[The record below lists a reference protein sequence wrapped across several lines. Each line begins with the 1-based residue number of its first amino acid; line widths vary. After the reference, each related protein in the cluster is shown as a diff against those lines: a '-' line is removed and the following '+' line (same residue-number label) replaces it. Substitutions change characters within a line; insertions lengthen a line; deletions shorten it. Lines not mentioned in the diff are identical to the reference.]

1 MTNTTNTSTAK
12 TITVNNRTF
21 ELRNASTLVVGD
33 TILVGY
39 SMQEAGYF
47 LTKKAEFVPM
57 RFKMRNPETRRNFGV
72 KRHIVTGTY
81 LNERGNG
88 GVTFEPLNSK
98 HIKQGAKV
106 YNSDKVWVEV
116 K

>member
-1 MTNTTNTSTAK
+1 MNATK
-12 TITVNNRTF
+12 TIIVNNRTF

-39 SMQEAGYF
+39 SKQEAGYF
-47 LTKKAEFVPM
+47 LPKKAEFVPM
-57 RFKMRNPETRRNFGV
+57 RFKMRNPEVRRNLGV
-72 KRHIVTGTY
+72 KRHIVTGT
-81 LNERGNG
+81 NFNQRGNG
-88 GVTFEPLNSK
+88 GITFEPLNSK

-106 YNSDKVWVEV
+106 YRGDKVWVEV